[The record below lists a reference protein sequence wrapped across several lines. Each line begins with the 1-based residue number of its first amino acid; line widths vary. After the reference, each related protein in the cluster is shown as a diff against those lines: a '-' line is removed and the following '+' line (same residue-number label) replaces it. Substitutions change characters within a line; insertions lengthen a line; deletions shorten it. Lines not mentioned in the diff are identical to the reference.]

1 MQLGPGSGQFNPA
14 GQQALQANIAGQS
27 AMNAMSRDRR
37 GQSFNP
43 QQAEMTMALAEMERD
58 ERRSERAAD
67 REQFNMQF
75 AASRE
80 DAARSIA
87 ENASPN
93 SPPVADRWMWWPP
106 EMRSPPATLPVGT
119 PS

>member
-1 MQLGPGSGQFNPA
+1 
-14 GQQALQANIAGQS
+14 
-27 AMNAMSRDRR
+27 MNAMSRDRR

-80 DAARSIA
+80 DAARSNALTQKRTQA
-87 ENASPN
+87 EVSSLNATTAS
-93 SPPVADRWMWWPP
+93 
-106 EMRSPPATLPVGT
+106 
-119 PS
+119 